1 MALKKKKQRR
11 PDQQPSAKKEDA
23 WLKLR
28 GAMKDILVECGGGEA
43 YLRRERSNFYSRKTS
58 ERDCGG

>member
-28 GAMKDILVECGGGEA
+28 GTGKDIFAELGGGEA
-43 YLRRERSNFYSRKTS
+43 YLRDERSNFNSSKTN
-58 ERDCGG
+58 ERDCGE